1 MARSLSDTIIYAGTK
16 DVVKM
21 LPEVEKIDEI
31 DVYGYTPL
39 VQCAIVDSIS
49 KAEALLDYG
58 ANIDFQDLTGRTALH
73 WAASNDNYD
82 FCALLLNRG
91 ADSNSY
97 SYAGQSALVTPL
109 LRHQEKVVKLFFQKG
124 ASLDLALDF
133 INAKLLGH
141 RFELEGRADIADAK
155 GNIMEVELEGF
166 YLEFSLEA
174 FINSLVDF
182 RNNFG
187 GKHLRKY
194 FPKLNIIIHAL
205 RVASE
210 LLKYQHYLID
220 VDQHRKKIDEL
231 INQEL
236 LILPLAFT
244 GHAISLIK
252 FGEWLVRCDRGEYGR
267 ENGTIIFYQIR
278 NPSLFSKSLI
288 KQLLYQKQYAESIN
302 QSLPQYL
309 NLDQKFVLPILP
321 QKAGN
326 CSWANVEAILP
337 ALLYLL
343 LFIEKG
349 ERGSEKMA
357 TEVLS
362 FYNEWQEWDKNRAL
376 YFTEQSF
383 RQTSGA
389 RAAAKVTLLAAVL
402 FQACQYGNEKDMDKA
417 KKIIPILIA
426 PEYNYVLK
434 SYIEIFGKEINHPLL
449 RNLNNFLDHY
459 GKDFYRF
466 INPK

>member
-1 MARSLSDTIIYAGTK
+1 MTKTLSDVIIYGSNE
-16 DVVKM
+16 DVAKM

-39 VQCAIVDSIS
+39 VQCAIVNSFA
-49 KAEALLDYG
+49 KAKTLLEHG
-58 ANIDFQDLTGRTALH
+58 ATIDFQDLTGRTALH

-82 FCALLLNRG
+82 LCELFLSKG
-91 ADSNSY
+91 ADPNSY
-97 SYAGQSALVTPL
+97 SYAGQSALVIPL
-109 LRHQEKVVKLFFQKG
+109 LRHQERILKLFFQKG

-155 GNIMEVELEGF
+155 GNLMEVELEGF
-166 YLEFSLEA
+166 YLEFSLET

-194 FPKLNIIIHAL
+194 FPKLNIIIHSL
-205 RVASE
+205 RIASE
-210 LLKYQHYLID
+210 LQKYQHYLVDAEEHREQID
-220 VDQHRKKIDEL
+220 QL

-267 ENGTIIFYQIR
+267 KHGTIIFYQIR
-278 NPSLFSKSLI
+278 STSLFNNTLI

-302 QSLPQYL
+302 ESLPEYL
-309 NLDQKFVLPILP
+309 NLDQIFVLPILP
-321 QKAGN
+321 QKTGN

-337 ALLYLL
+337 ALLFLL

-349 ERGSEKMA
+349 ERGSEKMQK
-357 TEVLS
+357 EVLN
-362 FYNEWQEWDKNRAL
+362 FYKEWSEWDKNRAL

-383 RQTSGA
+383 QQSSRVR
-389 RAAAKVTLLAAVL
+389 RAGKVTLLAAVL
-402 FQACQYGNEKDMDKA
+402 FQACMYGNDKDMEKA
-417 KKIIPILIA
+417 KKIVPILIM
-426 PEYNYVLK
+426 PEYDYVLK
-434 SYIEIFGKEINHPLL
+434 SYLEIFGREINHPLL
-449 RNLNNFLDHY
+449 RNLNNFLDHF
-459 GKDFYRF
+459 GKDFYR
-466 INPK
+466 